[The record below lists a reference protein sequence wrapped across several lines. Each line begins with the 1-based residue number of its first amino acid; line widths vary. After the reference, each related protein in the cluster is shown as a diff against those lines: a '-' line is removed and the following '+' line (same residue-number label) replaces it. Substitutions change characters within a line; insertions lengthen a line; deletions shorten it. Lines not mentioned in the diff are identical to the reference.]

1 MKKTLW
7 FEGAGCAPRG
17 DLSNCR
23 IRTAFRN
30 DEGKMF
36 YLELTGFEANNY
48 DLKRG
53 YNIVGHVDYCYE
65 ITEDGSKFLVGEVES
80 MKYEYCQRDILDL
93 VNGCLGCSFDAIR
106 ISDSFYN
113 YRVHAGGGK
122 YNLMDDHSFDD
133 DHAAK
138 ARTAFEEIDRSI
150 REQMHSKY
158 SKISMTEINENSIT
172 VRCYASTQEMQ
183 GARMTDREI
192 IVQI

>member
-30 DEGKMF
+30 DEGKVI
-36 YLELTGFEANNY
+36 YLELTGFEANKWDRKHGY
-48 DLKRG
+48 D
-53 YNIVGHVDYCYE
+53 IVGHVDYCYE
-65 ITEDGSKFLVGEVES
+65 ISEDGSEFRVGEVES

-93 VNGCLGCSFDAIR
+93 VNGALGCSFEAIR
-106 ISDSFYN
+106 IADSFYN

-122 YNLMDDHSFDD
+122 VNLMDDHTFDD

-138 ARTAFEEIDRSI
+138 ARAAFERTDRAI
-150 REQMHSKY
+150 MDKLNAKY
-158 SKISMTEINENSIT
+158 SKIGLVSVHEDHIV
-172 VRCYASTQEMQ
+172 VRCFASKTERWNAGQIE
-183 GARMTDREI
+183 REFE
-192 IVQI
+192 VAF